1 MDHQTERT
9 IPNRAARRDA
19 RYRPR
24 QASLRERLLRS
35 PSDGPAQ
42 VGEDRCV
49 TVDGS
54 WVGLQ
59 FPLPGERID
68 VAVETA
74 RYRAIAGNPTTPSA
88 RSWWAKKCADS
99 RLAKIR
105 AFTRLAQS
113 RRSTTAT
120 CRSPRMPNQVRRSAV
135 RARTTR
141 RARVGCTKSSQDPG
155 SPGDGDLPG
164 RAARADRGST
174 TPTGNWRWS

>member
-1 MDHQTERT
+1 MNHQTERT

-24 QASLRERLLRS
+24 QVSLRERLLVS
-35 PSDGPAQ
+35 ESDGPAQ

-59 FPLPGERID
+59 FPAPGEPID

-74 RYRAIAGNPTTPSA
+74 RHRAIVGNPTTPSA

-105 AFTRLAQS
+105 AFTRLVQS
-113 RRSTTAT
+113 RRPTTAT
-120 CRSPRMPNQVRRSAV
+120 CRSPRMPVRRSAV
-135 RARTTR
+135 RGRTTR
-141 RARVGCTKSSQDPG
+141 RARVGCTRSSQDPG
-155 SPGDGDLPG
+155 PQGDGDELG
-164 RAARADRGST
+164 RVAPRPSRGLGLSPAAG
-174 TPTGNWRWS
+174 RWS